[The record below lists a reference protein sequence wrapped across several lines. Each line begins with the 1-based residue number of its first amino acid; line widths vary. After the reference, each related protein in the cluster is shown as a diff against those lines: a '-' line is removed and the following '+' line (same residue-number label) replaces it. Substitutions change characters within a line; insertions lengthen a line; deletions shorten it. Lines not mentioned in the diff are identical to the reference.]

1 MKIIYDHQIF
11 TRQQYGGISR
21 YFYEISR
28 RIPLLEGD
36 SVEIFAPFH
45 INEYLGFSASR
56 GGGGIK
62 VPKIRGASWATGV
75 FDSKLG
81 KMFIK
86 RKRDVAIHHE
96 TYYSMA
102 SYSPA
107 PAKRVITV
115 YDMIHERFPDAFA
128 RDDKTSEIK
137 RHAVNRA
144 DHVICISES
153 TRRDLIE
160 MTGVSVEKTSVI
172 YLGHSLTAATKL
184 VTAKGTG
191 GRPFLLYVGARGGY
205 KNFDSLLVAY
215 SRSDKLRREFSLTC
229 FGGGELTARESS
241 LMKSLGLKAGDLI
254 LAGGGDA
261 VLSNLYAAAAAFIYP
276 SLYEGFGI
284 PPLEAMSHGCP
295 VICTNTSSLPEVVG
309 NAAEL
314 FCPWDHDA
322 LTSSIE
328 RVVGSAE
335 RSAHLV
341 AQGYQQVARFS
352 WEKCAL
358 ETLNEYKRLLL
369 D

>member
-11 TRQQYGGISR
+11 SKQQYGGISR
-21 YFYEISR
+21 YFYEISN

-45 INEYLGFSASR
+45 VNEYLGPSASR
-56 GGGGIK
+56 KGGGIK
-62 VPKIRGASWATGV
+62 VPKILGASWAVGLL
-75 FDSKLG
+75 DSNLG
-81 KMFIK
+81 QMAIK
-86 RKRDVAIHHE
+86 RKRDVAIYHE

-107 PAKRVITV
+107 TAKRVITV
-115 YDMIHERFPDAFA
+115 HDMIHERFPQAFA
-128 RDDKTSEIK
+128 KDDKTSEIK
-137 RHAVNRA
+137 RHAVNCA
-144 DHVICISES
+144 DHVICVSES

-160 MTGVSVEKTSVI
+160 LTGVSVEKTSVI
-172 YLGHSLTAATKL
+172 YHGHKLTTATKI
-184 VTAKGTG
+184 VSARDTG
-191 GRPFLLYVGARGGY
+191 CKPYLLYVGARGGY

-215 SRSDKLRREFSLTC
+215 SRSDKLRREFSLIC
-229 FGGGELTARESS
+229 FGGGKFTAHESS
-241 LMKSLGLKAGDLI
+241 LMKSLGLKADDVI
-254 LAGGGDA
+254 RAGGGDV
-261 VLSNLYAAAAAFIYP
+261 VLSSLYATAAAFIYP

-314 FCPWDHDA
+314 FCPWDQDA

-328 RVVGSAE
+328 RVVGSSE

-341 AQGYQQVARFS
+341 AKGYQQAARFS

-358 ETLNEYKRLLL
+358 ETLNQYKRLLL